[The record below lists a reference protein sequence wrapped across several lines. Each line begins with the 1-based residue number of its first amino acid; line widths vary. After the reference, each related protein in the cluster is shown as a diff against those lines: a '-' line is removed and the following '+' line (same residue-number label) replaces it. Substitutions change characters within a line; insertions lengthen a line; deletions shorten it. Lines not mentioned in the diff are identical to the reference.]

1 MRSNL
6 TKWQEVRELISHSS
20 CAKKLNCCLT
30 IHSSTM
36 PTTSPGGR
44 AWARNT
50 IWTEP
55 YQCWPLQLKFEQ
67 LWKVPVLQFINS
79 SIRSLCLSLNLS
91 LISLRLRLR
100 QRLRIQLWLEIWLQS
115 LFKAVAVKPVWIGH
129 CPWSSQNNSN
139 GIAFP
144 FAQVALES

>member
-1 MRSNL
+1 MLWTVVGSQLFLFYVVVLGPESQFDKVTR
-6 TKWQEVRELISHSS
+6 KGELISHSS

-55 YQCWPLQLKFEQ
+55 YQ
-67 LWKVPVLQFINS
+67 
-79 SIRSLCLSLNLS
+79 R
-91 LISLRLRLR
+91 
-100 QRLRIQLWLEIWLQS
+100 
-115 LFKAVAVKPVWIGH
+115 
-129 CPWSSQNNSN
+129 
-139 GIAFP
+139 
-144 FAQVALES
+144 

>member
-1 MRSNL
+1 MFLISKENSQTFIFKNISFEHLIFPVNSNL
-6 TKWQEVRELISHSS
+6 LKNHPVKILAITFQDGQDQFDKVTEKRGLAHRVAC

-55 YQCWPLQLKFEQ
+55 YQ
-67 LWKVPVLQFINS
+67 
-79 SIRSLCLSLNLS
+79 
-91 LISLRLRLR
+91 
-100 QRLRIQLWLEIWLQS
+100 
-115 LFKAVAVKPVWIGH
+115 
-129 CPWSSQNNSN
+129 
-139 GIAFP
+139 
-144 FAQVALES
+144 